1 MSTNL
6 PYRGRR
12 LATDYGHCQLA
23 CRFELIGHA
32 LPTPG
37 RSAPV
42 SGFSVAVLSLLT
54 SFQQLTPLLIDVVV
68 TLKRDMAATR
78 RSVVRALE
86 HGPSPTEVIIDK
98 AAGST
103 RPSAM
108 GWLRAPGTHSS
119 RTSAADTTNSGPTK

>member
-1 MSTNL
+1 M
-6 PYRGRR
+6 
-12 LATDYGHCQLA
+12 
-23 CRFELIGHA
+23 
-32 LPTPG
+32 
-37 RSAPV
+37 
-42 SGFSVAVLSLLT
+42 SGFSVAVLSLVT

-68 TLKRDMAATR
+68 TPKRDMAATR
-78 RSVVRALE
+78 RSVIRALE
-86 HGPSPTEVIIDK
+86 HGPSPTEVITDK